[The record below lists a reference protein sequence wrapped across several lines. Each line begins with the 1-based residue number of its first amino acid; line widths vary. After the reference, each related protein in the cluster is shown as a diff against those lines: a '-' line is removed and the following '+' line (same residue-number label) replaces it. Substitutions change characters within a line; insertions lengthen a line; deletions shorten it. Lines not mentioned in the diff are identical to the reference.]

1 MRASLSCPRLS
12 FTPLKFALREVTES
26 FDGMEILAE
35 EMHDAEYIKNVDIK
49 EKTISIHAPFNDLNI
64 ASLKEEHRL
73 YSVKEVKRTII
84 AAEAKG
90 IKLVTFHPGWPSPF
104 SMVARDRVIENAKKS
119 IEELNSFASAHRV
132 TLCAENLPNFFT
144 TAEELLEVTDN
155 ICFDIG
161 HANITKTIDT
171 FLDHKKSIKNVH
183 MHENRGE
190 HDEHLAVS
198 GRYIDIERIIKEL
211 GNKNYVIEA
220 TSIEDGERSRD
231 FLLRL

>member
-1 MRASLSCPRLS
+1 LLINISCPRLS
-12 FTPLKFALREVTES
+12 FIPLDEALREIEGK
-26 FDGMEILAE
+26 FEGIELLAE
-35 EMHDAEYIKNVDIK
+35 EEHSAEKIKR
-49 EKTISIHAPFNDLNI
+49 TGLRTSIHAPFNDLNI

-73 YSVKEVKRTII
+73 YSVNEIKKAIL
-84 AAEAKG
+84 AAERNG
-90 IKLVTFHPGWPSPF
+90 IELVTFHPGWPSPF
-104 SMVARDRVIENAKKS
+104 SMLAKDRVIENAKKS

-132 TLCAENLPNFFT
+132 TLCAENLPNFFS

-155 ICFDIG
+155 ICFDVG

-183 MHENRGE
+183 IHENRGE
-190 HDEHLAVS
+190 YDEHLAVS
-198 GRYIDIERIIKEL
+198 GRYIDIESIIKEL

-220 TSIEDGERSRD
+220 TSIADGERSRD